1 MGFRRLLRGFT
12 LIELLVV
19 VAIIAILAAMLLP
32 ALSAAREKARRAS
45 CATNMKQIGT
55 ALMAYSSDYNGYLPS
70 WPGWFGGETTWCL
83 PGTYNCDSNN
93 APGTECHGY
102 HGTRE
107 NIPFAQSASGYTTQ
121 TWSMYQGKPGI
132 SAHATTAD
140 VRLSLTSIAAY
151 GRGWAN
157 LWRTIGFGDKSLTS
171 DNFSKGLLNQGPI
184 GLGLLLVGGH
194 LSDAKSFYCPSA
206 SGMTSENKSG
216 GNFVGVY
223 GLPHWQEA
231 GGFDGNA
238 LQYGDFSNRQRI
250 SAELPTLCSYDYRN
264 VPLGVRYPWCKVV
277 EIDANN
283 ANHYRTALTGTKNQI
298 FGHIGG
304 AYFRSLREL
313 GGRCIVSDTF
323 TKGGQYDALGVSST
337 GPSRL
342 DDARGYITSATD
354 ADFAKSSMIVG
365 YGFKAHRSV
374 YNNLYG
380 DGSVRP
386 YGDPQE
392 RLIWHEQGTSN
403 IVWAH
408 SDMRHILGS
417 NYMGGTYN
425 SPFWHALGNV
435 EDSRFR
441 RQGVAVWHYF
451 DVQGGVD
458 VDE

>member
-1 MGFRRLLRGFT
+1 MLLRRFLRAFT

-55 ALMAYSSDYNGYLPS
+55 ALMAYSSDYNGYLPC
-70 WPGWFGGETTWCL
+70 WPGWIGGETTWCL
-83 PGTYNCDSNN
+83 PGTYNCDSGFS
-93 APGTECHGY
+93 PGTGCHRY
-102 HGTRE
+102 HGERSY
-107 NIPFAQSASGYTTQ
+107 IPFGQYATGYTTQ
-121 TWSMYQGKPGI
+121 SWSMYQGKPGI

-140 VRLSLTSIAAY
+140 VRIRLTSESK
-151 GRGWAN
+151 RGWPH
-157 LWRTIGFGDKSLTS
+157 LWRTIGYGDKSRTT

-206 SGMTSENKSG
+206 SGMTSEDKQS
-216 GNFVGVY
+216 GNFIGVY

-264 VPLGVRYPWCKVV
+264 VPLAVRYPWCKKV
-277 EIDANN
+277 EGDVKNPS
-283 ANHYRTALTGTKNQI
+283 HYRTALTGTKNQI

-304 AYFRSLREL
+304 GYFRSLREL

-323 TKGGQYDALGVSST
+323 TKGGVYDALGVPST
-337 GPSRL
+337 DASRL
-342 DDARGYITSATD
+342 DDSRGYITGASS
-354 ADFAKSSMIVG
+354 ADFVKSSLIVG

-374 YNNLYG
+374 YNTLYG

-392 RLIWHEQGTSN
+392 RLIWHEQGTGS
-403 IVWAH
+403 IVWANWE
-408 SDMRHILGS
+408 MRHTLGS
-417 NYMGGTYN
+417 NFMGGTYD
-425 SPFWHALGNV
+425 SPFWHALGNT
-435 EDSRFR
+435 ESRYFK
-441 RQGVAVWHYF
+441 RQGVAVWHDF

-458 VDE
+458 VEN